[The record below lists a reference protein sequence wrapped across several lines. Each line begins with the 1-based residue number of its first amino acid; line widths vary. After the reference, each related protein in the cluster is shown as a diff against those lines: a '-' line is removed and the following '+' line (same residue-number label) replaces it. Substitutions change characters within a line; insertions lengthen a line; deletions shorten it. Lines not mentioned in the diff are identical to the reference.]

1 MIINETNIKLFNTKA
16 RDVELMKVLNGYLIE
31 GKNKNVSERIQIGDT
46 VKYCGRTS
54 GMEVVV
60 LSTEVKKVLDSLKN
74 IESGNAGVRFENGVI
89 DIYTIIK
96 TDGKYESKEKKF
108 SLVSFTNMIESVH
121 KLIAQNSLSTF
132 EKLEEYSNKLDSESE
147 EGKACRAY
155 IDLTKDHCFN
165 FTLVKYDSIVGDER
179 SSLRT
184 WYIWDFNDIELRAL
198 KEFCDEFDLPSTI

>member
-1 MIINETNIKLFNTKA
+1 MIVNETNIKLFEKKA
-16 RDVELMKVLNGYLIE
+16 RDVELVKVLNGYLIE
-31 GKNKNVSERIQIGDT
+31 GKNKNVSERIQLGDT

-60 LSTEVKKVLDSLKN
+60 LTSEVKKVLDSLNN
-74 IESGNAGVRFENGVI
+74 IESNSGVRFENGVI

-108 SLVSFTNMIESVH
+108 SLVSFINMIESVH
-121 KLIAQNSLSTF
+121 KLIAQNSLTTF
-132 EKLEEYSNKLDSESE
+132 EKLEDYSNKMDPESE

-155 IDLTKDHCFN
+155 LDLTKEHCFC
-165 FTLVKYDSIVGDER
+165 FALVKYDSILGDER

-184 WYIWDFNDIELRAL
+184 WYIWDFNDVELRAL
-198 KEFCDEFDLPSTI
+198 KEFCDEFNLPTTI

>member
-1 MIINETNIKLFNTKA
+1 MIINETNIKLFEKKA
-16 RDVELMKVLNGYLIE
+16 RDVELIKVLNGYLIE
-31 GKNKNVSERIQIGDT
+31 GKNKNVSERIQLGDT

-60 LSTEVKKVLDSLKN
+60 LTSEVKKVLDSLN
-74 IESGNAGVRFENGVI
+74 DIESRNASVRFENGVI

-108 SLVSFTNMIESVH
+108 SLVSFMNMIDSVH
-121 KLIAQNSLSTF
+121 KLIGQNNLTTF
-132 EKLEEYSNKLDSESE
+132 EKLEDYSNKMDPESE

-155 IDLTKDHCFN
+155 LDLTKDHCFC
-165 FTLVKYDSIVGDER
+165 FTLVKYDSILGNER

-184 WYIWDFNDIELRAL
+184 WYIWDFNDNELRAL
-198 KEFCDEFDLPSTI
+198 KEFCDEFNIPTSI